1 MRDNEYYEKIDARSK
16 YEEVF
21 VKFSKIEAKFNTILK
36 NNNFSEEEGIEIKEI
51 QKLNNEVVS
60 EVQATANEYTYKDDK
75 KAIMEV
81 TQMLYCAIDNY
92 QDFIDKLDPATE
104 SESTKKI
111 KVSALTYIADVFKQI
126 FQKLG
131 EFINRKHKVEN
142 ILELE
147 EYEHPKVKHNKEGIS
162 VDILAEAG
170 LGDLA
175 AANLGDKGN
184 SPSGFSKLCTDAQ
197 HRIGQWFKKAE
208 IKAEIELITLEK
220 PVVTNDENESGEINN
235 SNRP

>member
-1 MRDNEYYEKIDARSK
+1 MTSKFKKEYQQEVLNPLRDNKYYENNDAVDK
-16 YEEVF
+16 YVELLVN
-21 VKFSKIEAKFNTILK
+21 FSKIENKFNTIFK
-36 NNNFSEEEGIEIKEI
+36 NNFSEQEITEIIEIKG
-51 QKLNNEVVS
+51 LNNEIVLKA
-60 EVQATANEYTYKDDK
+60 QATADEYEDKDDL

-81 TQMLYCAIDNY
+81 SQMLRCAIDNY
-92 QDFIDKLDPATE
+92 QSFIDKLDTATE

-131 EFINRKHKVEN
+131 EFINRKHEDKQHKVEN

-147 EYEHPKVKHNKEGIS
+147 GYEHNKEWKS
-162 VDILAEAG
+162 VDI
-170 LGDLA
+170 LA

-208 IKAEIELITLEK
+208 INLITFDK
-220 PVVTNDENESGEINN
+220 NESDEKKD
-235 SNRP
+235 SNRL